1 MFTEDELKLKKWRRN
16 YAASQKKEKRK
27 NLLLILAAIAT
38 IAVGSFLFYSWSTD
52 ELQFIGRETAVVNA
66 VVVDERMIHW
76 GRGYYYQEGTCE
88 FILNGR
94 RQSTTFRIN
103 DAFYIRDV
111 GDSILIKVAV
121 HTPEL
126 SKFIE

>member
-1 MFTEDELKLKKWRRN
+1 MSTVDEFKLKKWRRN
-16 YAASQKKEKRK
+16 YAANQKEEKRK
-27 NLLLILAAIAT
+27 NFLLTLAAIAT

-88 FILNGR
+88 FKLNGQ
-94 RQSTTFRIN
+94 RQKQ
-103 DAFYIRDV
+103 
-111 GDSILIKVAV
+111 LL
-121 HTPEL
+121 EL
-126 SKFIE
+126 MMPFI

>member
-1 MFTEDELKLKKWRRN
+1 MSSEEELKLKKWRRN

-27 NLLLILAAIAT
+27 NLLLTLAAIAT
-38 IAVGSFLFYSWSTD
+38 IAFGAFLFNSWRTD
-52 ELQFIGRETAVVNA
+52 ELQFMGRETAVVTA

-88 FILNGR
+88 FILNGQR
-94 RQSTTFRIN
+94 LSTNFRIN

-126 SKFIE
+126 YKFIE